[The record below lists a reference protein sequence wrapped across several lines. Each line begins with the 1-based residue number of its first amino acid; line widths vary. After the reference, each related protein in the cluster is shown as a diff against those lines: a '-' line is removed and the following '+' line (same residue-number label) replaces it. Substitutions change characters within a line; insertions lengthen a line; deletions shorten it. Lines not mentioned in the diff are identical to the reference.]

1 MLAFS
6 ADSTF
11 VRMMRSSL
19 AILLLA
25 IPAAHAVT
33 YASAGGSGT
42 CATDGSS
49 YNYTETVSS
58 TTRKIVANLCPNHPY
73 DAPSRH
79 PAQRCAAE
87 CLLTLRRSRMRM

>member
-1 MLAFS
+1 
-6 ADSTF
+6 
-11 VRMMRSSL
+11 MRSSL
-19 AILLLA
+19 AFLLLA

-33 YASAGGSGT
+33 YASSGGTGT

-49 YNYTETVSS
+49 YGYTETVGTS
-58 TTRKIVANLCPNHPY
+58 TRTIATNLCPNHPY

-87 CLLTLRRSRMRM
+87 CLLRRSRMRM